1 MSSVVQ
7 DLKLA
12 LRGFQ
17 DRPGFAVAAVVT
29 LALGI
34 GATTAIF
41 SVVNTVLLR
50 RLPYEDPDRLVM
62 IWSTNPAKGDSE
74 GRVSFPDFRDWRER
88 SESFEDLAAF
98 MAFANGNVNLTG
110 GSAPERVPVARVT
123 AGYFE
128 LLGVSP
134 VQGRAVRPE
143 ENVVG
148 HHRVAMLSFGLWQ
161 RQFGADPGLVG
172 RSVYV
177 NGFPYTV
184 IGIMPQGFRPMGD
197 VALGLDVDLWRPLA
211 PDDNQTG
218 GRSARQL
225 QVVGRLKDAVSLDEA
240 QHELEQIARALAL
253 EYPETNGGRG
263 VRVVSLHDQVVREV
277 RPALVLLMTAVGLVL
292 LIAGTNMANLLMVRA
307 MGRTREIA
315 VRAALGS
322 PRRRI
327 VRQLL
332 TESALL
338 GLLGGIGGILLAF
351 GGIGFLVSVAPQSI
365 PMLDAVRIDG
375 VVLTFAVL
383 VSVGSGLVFGLVPAL
398 RLTNPNLAT
407 DLRDGTRRS
416 ASASHRRVADVLVVS
431 QIAVALMLA
440 VAAGLIVRSFQA
452 VMQVEPGYDPTNVI
466 TAQLELPMATTYP
479 TQDSR
484 DEFFTELLD
493 RVRTLPGVEGA
504 SIASSAPMGENRF
517 RVGFTVAGMET
528 GDQELSADLRVV
540 GPTYFDV
547 MRIPRRAGRTI
558 ATTDVA
564 NGPPVAVINETLA
577 RQLWPDESS
586 LSARITLDF
595 GMEAEIV
602 GVVGDV
608 RTEAL
613 DADILPMIYWPSVQ
627 MPYNFMTLF
636 VRTNAAPS
644 SVIPLL
650 RAEIEDMDGDLPVY
664 NLRSL
669 ENLINRSVADRR
681 FQMILLGSFSAL
693 AVLLSLVGIY
703 GVVAYTVNQR
713 TNEIGVRMALG
724 ARGVDALR
732 LVVRHGAWLATTG
745 ISIGVVASLFFN
757 RLLAG
762 FLFGVGS
769 VDPLTY
775 SASIALLG
783 AAAIAATYVPASR
796 AAGIDP
802 MEALRAE

>member
-7 DLKLA
+7 DLKVA
-12 LRGFQ
+12 LRGFR
-17 DRPGFAVAAVVT
+17 DRPGFTVAAIVT

-50 RLPYEDPDRLVM
+50 RLPYEDPNRLVM
-62 IWSTNPAKGDSE
+62 IWTTNPADGETE
-74 GRVSFPDFRDWRER
+74 GRVSYPDFRDWRER

-128 LLGVSP
+128 LLGVPP

-148 HHRVAMLSFGLWQ
+148 QHRVAMLSYGLWQ
-161 RQFGADPGLVG
+161 RQFGGDPGLVG
-172 RSVYV
+172 RSVFV
-177 NGFPYTV
+177 NGFPYAV

-225 QVVGRLKDAVSLDEA
+225 QVVGRLKDGVSLDRA
-240 QHELEQIARALAL
+240 QLELEQIARALAL
-253 EYPETNGGRG
+253 EYPETNDGRG
-263 VRVVSLHDQVVREV
+263 VRVVSLHDQVVHEV
-277 RPALVLLMTAVGLVL
+277 RPALLLLMTAVGLVL

-338 GLLGGIGGILLAF
+338 GLMGGIGGIMLAF
-351 GGIGFLVSVAPQSI
+351 GGIGFLVSVAPQNI
-365 PMLDAVRIDG
+365 PMLDAVKIDG
-375 VVLTFAVL
+375 AVL
-383 VSVGSGLVFGLVPAL
+383 AFALLVSTGSGIVFGLVPAL
-398 RLTNPNLAT
+398 RLTHPDLVT
-407 DLRDGTRRS
+407 DLRDGARRS

-431 QIAVALMLA
+431 QIAVALVLA

-452 VMQVEPGYDPTNVI
+452 VMQVEPGYDATNVI

-479 TQDSR
+479 TQESR
-484 DEFFTELLD
+484 DQFFGKLLD
-493 RVRTLPGVEGA
+493 RVRTLPGVDGA
-504 SIASSAPMGENRF
+504 SIASSAPMGDNQY

-528 GDQELSADLRVV
+528 GDQDLAADLRVV
-540 GPTYFDV
+540 GPTYFAV
-547 MRIPRRAGRTI
+547 MRIPRRMGRTI

-564 NGPPVAVINETLA
+564 NSPRVAVINETLA
-577 RQLWPDESS
+577 RQLWPNESP
-586 LSARITLDF
+586 LGARVTLAF
-595 GMEAEIV
+595 GMEAEVV

-613 DADILPMIYWPSVQ
+613 DADIPPMIYWPSVQ

-636 VRTNAAPS
+636 VRTTSAPN
-644 SVIPLL
+644 SVIPSL
-650 RAEIEDMDGDLPVY
+650 RAEIEKMDGDLPVY

-669 ENLINRSVADRR
+669 EDLVSRSVADRR
-681 FQMILLGSFSAL
+681 FQMILLGSFSSL
-693 AVLLSLVGIY
+693 AVLLALVGIY

-724 ARGVDALR
+724 AQGIDALR
-732 LVVRHGAWLATTG
+732 LVVRHGASLAIVG
-745 ISIGVVASLFFN
+745 IAFGFVASLFFN
-757 RLLAG
+757 RLLTG
-762 FLFGVGS
+762 FLYGVGS
-769 VDPLTY
+769 VDPVTY
-775 SASIALLG
+775 FASIALLG
-783 AAAIAATYVPASR
+783 AVAVAATYVPARR
-796 AAGIDP
+796 AARIDP
-802 MEALRAE
+802 MEALRME

>member
-338 GLLGGIGGILLAF
+338 GLMGGIGGILLAF

>member
-1 MSSVVQ
+1 MSSILQ
-7 DLKLA
+7 DVKLA
-12 LRGFQ
+12 LRGFR
-17 DRPGFAVAAVVT
+17 DRPGFAVAAVAT

-50 RLPYEDPDRLVM
+50 RLPYEDPNRLVM
-62 IWSTNPAKGDSE
+62 IWSTNRADGETE
-74 GRVSFPDFRDWRER
+74 GRVSYPDFRDWRE
-88 SESFEDLAAF
+88 SNESFEDLAAF

-128 LLGVSP
+128 LLGVPP
-134 VQGRAVRPE
+134 VEGRAVRPE

-148 HHRVAMLSFGLWQ
+148 QHRVAMLSYGLWQ
-161 RQFGADPGLVG
+161 RQFGGDPGLVG
-172 RSVYV
+172 RSVFV
-177 NGFPYTV
+177 NGFPYSV

-197 VALGLDVDLWRPLA
+197 VALGLGVDLWRPLA

-218 GRSARQL
+218 GRGARQL
-225 QVVGRLKDAVSLDEA
+225 QVVGRLKGGVSIDQA
-240 QHELEQIARALAL
+240 QLELEQIARALSL
-253 EYPETNGGRG
+253 EYPETNQGRG
-263 VRVVSLHDQVVREV
+263 VRVVALHDQVVHEV
-277 RPALVLLMTAVGLVL
+277 RPALLLLMTAVGLVL

-315 VRAALGS
+315 VRAALGA
-322 PRRRI
+322 PRIRI

-338 GLLGGIGGILLAF
+338 GLMGGIGGITLAF
-351 GGIGFLVSVAPQSI
+351 VGIGFLVSVAPQNI
-365 PMLDAVRIDG
+365 PMLDVVHIDG
-375 VVLTFAVL
+375 AVL
-383 VSVGSGLVFGLVPAL
+383 AFAAFVSVGSGIVFGLVPAV
-398 RLTNPNLAT
+398 RFTNPNLAT
-407 DLRDGTRRS
+407 DLRDGARRS
-416 ASASHRRVADVLVVS
+416 ASSSHRRVADVLVVS
-431 QIAVALMLA
+431 QIAVALVLA
-440 VAAGLIVRSFQA
+440 VAAGLILRSFQA
-452 VMQVEPGYDPTNVI
+452 VMEVEPGYDPSHVI

-479 TQDSR
+479 TQESR
-484 DEFFTELLD
+484 RLFFEELLD
-493 RVRTLPGVEGA
+493 RVRTIPGVDGA
-504 SIASSAPMGENRF
+504 SIASSAPMGENQY

-528 GDQELSADLRVV
+528 GDQELAADLRVV

-547 MRIPRRAGRTI
+547 MRIPRRVGRTL
-558 ATTDVA
+558 ATTDGA
-564 NGPPVAVINETLA
+564 NSPRVAVINETLA
-577 RQLWPDESS
+577 RQLWPDESP
-586 LSARITLDF
+586 LGARVALNF
-595 GMEAEIV
+595 GMEAEVV

-608 RTEAL
+608 RTKAL
-613 DADILPMIYWPSVQ
+613 DADIPPMIYWPSVQ

-636 VRTNAAPS
+636 VRTTSAPS
-644 SVIPLL
+644 AVIPLL

-669 ENLINRSVADRR
+669 ENLISRSVADRR

-713 TNEIGVRMALG
+713 TKEIGVRMALG
-724 ARGVDALR
+724 ARGIDALR

-769 VDPLTY
+769 IDPLTY
-775 SASIALLG
+775 SGSIALLG
-783 AAAIAATYVPASR
+783 AAAVAATYVPASR